1 MRAGLNMAKSSK
13 PTWSQIKARI
23 KHWDKAQLTGLI
35 QDLFGHSQ
43 DNRDFLAARLLRDS
57 IGEQVLAPYLK
68 RIESAFYNKKG
79 WPANRLNLKDA
90 RSAIREY
97 QRATSDPAGT
107 LELMLV
113 HVETGTQFTR
123 EFGDID
129 EGFYDSL
136 CTHATR
142 DQEDV
147 VKQGRPAVVPASA
160 GPAVR
165 NWPGR
170 PTASA
175 GDMVITWW
183 TWLARSPPST
193 RTKVNSRRD
202 DGAVPDV
209 AIGLEPILITRNSD
223 P

>member
-1 MRAGLNMAKSSK
+1 MAKSSK
-13 PTWSQIKARI
+13 PSWSQIKAKL

-35 QDLFGHSQ
+35 QDLFGHSP

-57 IGEQVLAPYLK
+57 IGEQVLEPYLK
-68 RIESAFYNKKG
+68 RIEAAFYDKRG
-79 WPANRLNLKDA
+79 WPAKRLDMKDA

-136 CTHATR
+136 CTTLHEIR
-142 DQEDV
+142 KLLSSEE
-147 VKQGRPAVVPASA
+147 GRPLYRQVQARLTELAKQADGIGWGYGDYVVDIVGEIAA
-160 GPAVR
+160 D
-165 NWPGR
+165 NE
-170 PTASA
+170 
-175 GDMVITWW
+175 
-183 TWLARSPPST
+183 
-193 RTKVNSRRD
+193 D
-202 DGAVPDV
+202 DD
-209 AIGLEPILITRNSD
+209 
-223 P
+223 